1 VTSAKRTSPPVEC
14 TMTTCDLKSV
24 CEFLSAFFA
33 FGAAAFWF
41 YASWISR
48 GSLLSTPLG
57 NLDRIEKLQ
66 ARCNAI
72 AAACAGLAALL
83 QIAVTR
89 MPVCRAFG

>member
-1 VTSAKRTSPPVEC
+1 
-14 TMTTCDLKSV
+14 V

-33 FGAAAFWF
+33 LGAAAFWF
-41 YASWISR
+41 YASWISL
-48 GSLLSTPLG
+48 GSFLSTPLG
-57 NLDRIEKLQ
+57 DFDRIQKLQ
-66 ARCNAI
+66 ARYIAI